1 MLMMMN
7 VTMSMNVTMMVNL
20 MMMKV
25 TMMMNMMMVI
35 VMIGMTKTA
44 LMVKHARWNET
55 QQNFQLQGLDQGLVA
70 SLLSMRGDLR
80 GWGLGNI
87 QETED
92 ETLV

>member
-1 MLMMMN
+1 MTKIDTATSVN
-7 VTMSMNVTMMVNL
+7 SNIVENRSIEEKKSKVNL
-20 MMMKV
+20 G
-25 TMMMNMMMVI
+25 NC
-35 VMIGMTKTA
+35 
-44 LMVKHARWNET
+44 NER
-55 QQNFQLQGLDQGLVA
+55 QKYFLIQGLDQGLVA

>member
-1 MLMMMN
+1 
-7 VTMSMNVTMMVNL
+7 
-20 MMMKV
+20 
-25 TMMMNMMMVI
+25 
-35 VMIGMTKTA
+35 
-44 LMVKHARWNET
+44 MVKQVLIRFFKELTSTNSIR
-55 QQNFQLQGLDQGLVA
+55 QGLDQGLVA

>member
-1 MLMMMN
+1 MN
-7 VTMSMNVTMMVNL
+7 L
-20 MMMKV
+20 KY
-25 TMMMNMMMVI
+25 
-35 VMIGMTKTA
+35 
-44 LMVKHARWNET
+44 L
-55 QQNFQLQGLDQGLVA
+55 LQGLDQGLVA

>member
-1 MLMMMN
+1 MAMATGIMTVIMMMIN
-7 VTMSMNVTMMVNL
+7 V
-20 MMMKV
+20 MMM
-25 TMMMNMMMVI
+25 MINMMMMM
-35 VMIGMTKTA
+35 VMIINMML
-44 LMVKHARWNET
+44 LMIDKIFFEHHLCSP
-55 QQNFQLQGLDQGLVA
+55 LQGLDQGLVA

>member
-1 MLMMMN
+1 MMINVMMM
-7 VTMSMNVTMMVNL
+7 MI
-20 MMMKV
+20 
-25 TMMMNMMMVI
+25 NMMMMFMMMM
-35 VMIGMTKTA
+35 VMIINMML
-44 LMVKHARWNET
+44 LMIDKIFFEHHLCSP
-55 QQNFQLQGLDQGLVA
+55 LQGLDQGLVA